1 MNYWTGTVAL
11 ICLCIGII
19 LLFASLTWFVNR
31 QHDRLPMA
39 YLLALVCLVVLQ
51 SQEFMYQASDWM
63 EKFPFFL
70 KLFDPLIVMIPFCI
84 YGYIRAIQGDNA
96 LSKAKNWWLH
106 AFPMILVAVLAIPF
120 WSMPGELKVYWM
132 FQGRIAE
139 SLWQP
144 ITLYGNSYL
153 AVIAASSLF
162 YWRLQQKK
170 GINTRKPAVC
180 SWVKHLQLIQLIIA
194 VSMTTRIIIYFMFG
208 DSFSVAFILAPTTA
222 YLTYLLLTHAHPP
235 MHVPRT
241 AAAQWTPLEPSE
253 RKSPAPVD
261 EADVALFKE
270 LGSSMENGLFK
281 ENTLTLRILAEAC
294 GTTTH
299 LASAAIN
306 LCTGS
311 NFYEWVNGY
320 RIKAACEA
328 LNNTPHNISNICY
341 EVGFNSKSTF
351 NTAFR
356 KQMGCTPSE
365 YRKRHL
371 RKTGQS

>member
-1 MNYWTGTVAL
+1 MSYWTGIVAL
-11 ICLCIGII
+11 ICLCIGVI

-39 YLLALVCLVVLQ
+39 YLLALVCLIILQ
-51 SQEFMYQASDWM
+51 SLEFMYQASDWM
-63 EKFPFFL
+63 ERFPFFL

-96 LSKAKNWWLH
+96 LKKAKDWWLH
-106 AFPMILVAVLAIPF
+106 ASPMILVAVLAIPF
-120 WSMPGELKVYWM
+120 WSMPGKLKVYWM

-153 AVIAASSLF
+153 AVIAASGLF
-162 YWRLQQKK
+162 YWWLQRKK
-170 GINTRKPAVC
+170 GINTRKAAVRE
-180 SWVKHLQLIQLIIA
+180 WVEHLQLIQLIIVA
-194 VSMTTRIIIYFMFG
+194 SMMTRIIVYFVFG
-208 DSFSVAFILAPTTA
+208 ESFSVAFVLAPTTA

-235 MHVPRT
+235 MHIQRT
-241 AAAQWTPLEPSE
+241 PPVQLTSQVSTEQKYPT
-253 RKSPAPVD
+253 PVD
-261 EADVALFKE
+261 ETEATLFKE
-270 LGSSMENGLFK
+270 LGRSMENGLFR
-281 ENTLTLRILAEAC
+281 ENTLTLRILAETC

-299 LASAAIN
+299 QASAAIN

-328 LNNTPHNISNICY
+328 LKHTRHSVSEICY

-356 KQMGCTPSE
+356 KQVGCTPTE
-365 YRKRHL
+365 YRKKHL
-371 RKTGQS
+371 PR